1 MIVPSGAVRVLVA
14 TRPVDF
20 RNYAEC
26 TIMLSPRR
34 LAEYPRCSAIAYPKQ
49 VGSLLGII
57 LGPSAVPWWR
67 RREDRDVEAERRVT
81 TKSPMYGSRRTGD
94 VCGSVHQ
101 SAEDPWAHATD
112 RRQATKPRPVTLLSG
127 CADVGSQLLTS
138 MMASPHCLHDI
149 DASVVAPVSIIS
161 SPPSTCAGYVG
172 SFASWSNVGVAPPHQ
187 LAW

>member
-1 MIVPSGAVRVLVA
+1 MARFNYFLSAMSEGKRKLPRRSGIIAAEIGGVGFGSPAEQRPRRWRRCCVRLKRPADDRSDGRGPSGLTGALRVMVA
-14 TRPVDF
+14 IKPVDF

-81 TKSPMYGSRRTGD
+81 TKWPMYGSRRTGD

-101 SAEDPWAHATD
+101 SGEDPWAHATD
-112 RRQATKPRPVTLLSG
+112 SDRLRSRG
-127 CADVGSQLLTS
+127 
-138 MMASPHCLHDI
+138 
-149 DASVVAPVSIIS
+149 
-161 SPPSTCAGYVG
+161 PSLC
-172 SFASWSNVGVAPPHQ
+172 
-187 LAW
+187 